1 MKNILLPTDFSN
13 NSRNAIHYAFQFFKD
28 QECEF
33 YFLNVQKISEYL
45 TGDIYAASKDN
56 SVFDAVIQD
65 NKQKLQNFIDELEKE
80 YGSETSTIHP
90 IVDYDVFTDAV
101 NQVVDK
107 NKIDIIIMGSN
118 GATGAKEVIFGSNTL
133 SVIRKVDC
141 PLLIIP
147 EKYSFKKINSALFT
161 IHNQEIIDSN
171 KLTPLLEILL
181 KYNCT
186 LKILEINE
194 KNKESENNQE
204 EIKEL
209 FTEVITE
216 YYSLVDLPAPVA
228 VSAFVQLIDVQIH
241 ATFTE
246 RETIFERFIFGSE
259 TAKISYETKIPL
271 LILQG

>member
-171 KLTPLLEILL
+171 KLKPLLEILL

-216 YYSLVDLPAPVA
+216 YYSLIDLPAPVA

>member
-1 MKNILLPTDFSN
+1 MKNVLLPTDFSN
-13 NSRNAIHYAFQFFKD
+13 NSRNAIQYAFQFFKD
-28 QECEF
+28 QDCDF

-56 SVFDAVIQD
+56 SLFGAVIQD
-65 NKQKLQNFIDELEKE
+65 NKQKLKNFIDELERE
-80 YGSETSTIHP
+80 YGRETITIHP
-90 IVDYDVFTDAV
+90 IVDYDIFTDAV

-107 NKIDIIIMGSN
+107 KKIDIIIMGSN

-171 KLTPLLEILL
+171 KLPPLLEILL
-181 KYNCT
+181 KYNST

-194 KNKESENNQE
+194 KNKVSENNQE

-216 YYSLVDLPAPVA
+216 YYSLIDLPAPVA